1 MSDSALTLLPARP
14 GTHAV
19 VERAGAGARL
29 AAEEFF
35 AGQLR
40 NPHTRRAYGRHVLAF
55 LDSCYARGIEL
66 KHVSPGDAAAFID
79 GLAPSVSNQRMALAA
94 LRRFF
99 DRLVTR
105 HAVLLNPFDSV
116 QGPPRASLDGKTPE
130 ITPDQAT
137 RLIDSVDCSRPVG
150 VRDRAILGTLAGTG
164 ARVGA
169 VAKLRMRDLR
179 DYGEYRSLRF
189 TEKRGKEREIPL
201 RLDLNQ
207 WIQAYLLLVDD
218 FADTAAPLFRP
229 LHANSR
235 SRFARRFV
243 TPYTIRAMLKRRL
256 ADAGLPRIITPH
268 SFRAM
273 VVTDLLR
280 QGVPM
285 EDVQYLVGHSHPSTT
300 QIYDRRARKVTR
312 NIVERISISACAVP
326 GKGPVPVS
334 NWVRCGGTALE
345 MRWAHRRSIDLDF
358 TAEYAISNRL
368 PASGLSRARSLR
380 RRSAVEVTGRRWER
394 RRADCLDGREGGDG
408 RR

>member
-1 MSDSALTLLPARP
+1 MTDSGPTLLPARP
-14 GTHAV
+14 GARGV
-19 VERAGAGARL
+19 VERAGAGACL

-35 AGQLR
+35 VGQLR
-40 NPHTRRAYGRHVLAF
+40 NPNTRRAYSRQVLAF
-55 LDSCYARGIEL
+55 LDLCDERGIEL
-66 KHVSPGDAAAFID
+66 ADVSPGDAAAFID
-79 GLAPSVSNQRMALAA
+79 GLAPSIANQRMALAA

-105 HAVLLNPFDSV
+105 HAVLLNPFDSIR
-116 QGPPRASLDGKTPE
+116 GPPRASLDGKTPE
-130 ITPDQAT
+130 ITPAQAT
-137 RLIDSVDCSRPVG
+137 YLLESVDCSRPVG

-189 TEKRGKEREIPL
+189 AEKRGKEREIPL

-218 FADTAAPLFRP
+218 FDKNGPLFRP

-235 SRFARRFV
+235 SRFGRRFL

-256 ADAGLPRIITPH
+256 RDAALPSIITPH

-273 VVTDLLR
+273 VVTDLLQ

-312 NIVERISISACAVP
+312 NMVERISISARAVP
-326 GKGPVPVS
+326 GK
-334 NWVRCGGTALE
+334 
-345 MRWAHRRSIDLDF
+345 D
-358 TAEYAISNRL
+358 
-368 PASGLSRARSLR
+368 PAS
-380 RRSAVEVTGRRWER
+380 
-394 RRADCLDGREGGDG
+394 
-408 RR
+408 

>member
-1 MSDSALTLLPARP
+1 MADSALTLLPARP

-19 VERAGAGARL
+19 VERAGAGACL

-55 LDSCYARGIEL
+55 LDSCHACGIEL
-66 KHVSPGDAAAFID
+66 KHVSPGDAASFID
-79 GLAPSVSNQRMALAA
+79 ALAPSVANQRMALAA

-130 ITPDQAT
+130 ITPAQAT

-273 VVTDLLR
+273 VVTDLLQ

-312 NIVERISISACAVP
+312 NIVERISISARAVP
-326 GKGPVPVS
+326 GK
-334 NWVRCGGTALE
+334 
-345 MRWAHRRSIDLDF
+345 D
-358 TAEYAISNRL
+358 
-368 PASGLSRARSLR
+368 PAP
-380 RRSAVEVTGRRWER
+380 
-394 RRADCLDGREGGDG
+394 
-408 RR
+408 

>member
-1 MSDSALTLLPARP
+1 MTDSGLTLLPARR
-14 GTHAV
+14 GAREV
-19 VERAGAGARL
+19 VERAGAGACL

-35 AGQLR
+35 VGQLR
-40 NPHTRRAYGRHVLAF
+40 NPHTRRAYRRHVLAF
-55 LDSCYARGIEL
+55 LDSCDERGIEL
-66 KHVSPGDAAAFID
+66 AWVSPGDAAAFID
-79 GLAPSVSNQRMALAA
+79 ALAPSIANQRMALAA

-105 HAVLLNPFDSV
+105 HAVMLNPFDSV

-130 ITPDQAT
+130 ITPAQAT
-137 RLIDSVDCSRPVG
+137 RLLESVDCSRHAG

-179 DYGEYRSLRF
+179 DYGDYRSLRF
-189 TEKRGKEREIPL
+189 AEKRGKEREIPL

-207 WIQAYLLLVDD
+207 WIQAYVLLVDD
-218 FADTAAPLFRP
+218 FADGDAPLFRP

-235 SRFARRFV
+235 TRFARRFI

-256 ADAGLPRIITPH
+256 QDAGLPSIFSPH

-273 VVTDLLR
+273 VVTDLLQ

-312 NIVERISISACAVP
+312 NIVERISLSARAVP
-326 GKGPVPVS
+326 GKDPSP
-334 NWVRCGGTALE
+334 
-345 MRWAHRRSIDLDF
+345 
-358 TAEYAISNRL
+358 
-368 PASGLSRARSLR
+368 
-380 RRSAVEVTGRRWER
+380 
-394 RRADCLDGREGGDG
+394 
-408 RR
+408 